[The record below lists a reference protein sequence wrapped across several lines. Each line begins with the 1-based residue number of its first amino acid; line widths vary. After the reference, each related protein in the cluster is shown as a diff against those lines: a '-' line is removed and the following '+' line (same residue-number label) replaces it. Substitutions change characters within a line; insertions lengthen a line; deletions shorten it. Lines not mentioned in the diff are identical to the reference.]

1 MLMLDD
7 GNVDNDEMIMM
18 MLMMIII
25 IMMMTKGM
33 KLLRTS
39 DSMEEQGNNENDKKA
54 QKYFGRVF
62 NSCGHSNDNMFLDI
76 HSNLNSQ
83 TTFCMASNVAWYIA
97 DEPRY
102 FNDFSDAFLRM
113 DFK

>member
-39 DSMEEQGNNENDKKA
+39 DSMEE
-54 QKYFGRVF
+54 
-62 NSCGHSNDNMFLDI
+62 
-76 HSNLNSQ
+76 
-83 TTFCMASNVAWYIA
+83 
-97 DEPRY
+97 
-102 FNDFSDAFLRM
+102 
-113 DFK
+113 